1 MHSRRKGRCLS
12 VADQFEALKKKVH
25 TMQMNKKSIVACLVA
40 FFTLTVWADSS
51 ANKVPP
57 LPAYKAECSACHL
70 AYPVGMLPAPAWK
83 NIMGGLQKHYG
94 TDASLDAATV
104 MQIGKWLEANAG
116 TYKRVS
122 EVPPENRI
130 SKSAWFIRKHDE
142 VSASVF
148 KRASVGGAGNCVACH
163 GGAAEGN
170 FNEHQIRIPK

>member
-1 MHSRRKGRCLS
+1 MRIQIKA
-12 VADQFEALKKKVH
+12 V
-25 TMQMNKKSIVACLVA
+25 IACAVTT
-40 FFTLTVWADSS
+40 TLISFASWADSS
-51 ANKVPP
+51 VNKVLP

-94 TDASLDAATV
+94 TDASLDAPTV

-122 EVPPENRI
+122 EVPPDNRI
-130 SKSAWFIRKHDE
+130 SKSVWFIRKHDE
-142 VSASVF
+142 VSPNVF
-148 KRASVGGAGNCVACH
+148 KRASVGGASNCAACH

-170 FNEHQIRIPK
+170 FNEHQVHIPK

>member
-1 MHSRRKGRCLS
+1 
-12 VADQFEALKKKVH
+12 
-25 TMQMNKKSIVACLVA
+25 MQYKNKWIVACGFALFSFA
-40 FFTLTVWADSS
+40 AWADSPV
-51 ANKVPP
+51 NKVPV
-57 LPAYKAECSACHL
+57 LPAYKAECAACHL
-70 AYPVGMLPAPAWK
+70 AYPAGMLPAPAWK
-83 NIMGGLQKHYG
+83 NIMNGLQKHYG
-94 TDASLDAATV
+94 TDASLDAAAV

-148 KRASVGGAGNCVACH
+148 KRASVGGAGNCAACH

-170 FNEHQIRIPK
+170 FNENQIRIPK

>member
-1 MHSRRKGRCLS
+1 
-12 VADQFEALKKKVH
+12 
-25 TMQMNKKSIVACLVA
+25 MQYKNKWIVAVA
-40 FFTLTVWADSS
+40 FALFSFAAWADSPV
-51 ANKVPP
+51 NKVPV

-94 TDASLDAATV
+94 TDASLDTATV
-104 MQIGKWLEANAG
+104 TQIGKWLEANAG

-142 VSASVF
+142 VSPSVF
-148 KRASVGGAGNCVACH
+148 KRASVGGPGNCAACH
-163 GGAAEGN
+163 SAAADGN
-170 FNEHQIRIPK
+170 FSEHQIRIPK